1 MHVQLLVPDLINSSA
16 DLRPLARLDAAETLL
31 AKGRRST
38 LATASTED
46 WLAAR
51 YELEQPS
58 LAAFSLLGD
67 GGWPGDRVWLRANPV
82 HLRVDRDTLV
92 LADSSVFPLSMDEAT
107 ALAASLNAHFS
118 PMLEIHAPH
127 PERWY
132 ARLQSPTQ
140 SRFRPTAAARGQPI
154 TAQLPRGEDGMHWH
168 ALMNEA
174 QMLLHEHPVNEARE
188 ARGKLPVNSIWLWGE
203 GSGGSAM
210 PAADTRPFE
219 RVLSDDAVARGLGL
233 GSGASVAALP
243 ADAAAWLTEVPETG
257 NTLIVLD
264 ALRAPA
270 AYEETDAWQEAAQKL
285 ERDWFDPLLAALRT
299 GRIGMLTLHLLTDK
313 GGVASET
320 VRLDLNRF
328 WRRRKPLSHYVTA

>member
-1 MHVQLLVPDLINSSA
+1 MHVQLLVPDLINSAA
-16 DLRPLARLDAAETLL
+16 DLRLESVETLL

-38 LATASTED
+38 LKAASTED
-46 WLAAR
+46 WLTGR

-67 GGWPGDRVWLRANPV
+67 GGSPGDGVWLRTDPV

-92 LADSSVFPLSMDEAT
+92 LADSSVFPLDMDEAR
-107 ALAASLNAHFS
+107 ALTASLNQHFS
-118 PMLEIHAPH
+118 PMLEIHALH

-132 ARLQSPTQ
+132 ARLQSPSQ
-140 SRFRPTAAARGQPI
+140 SRFRPTAAVRGHPI

-174 QMLLHEHPVNEARE
+174 QMLLHAHPVNEARE
-188 ARGKLPVNSIWLWGE
+188 ARGDLPVNSIWLWGE
-203 GSGGSAM
+203 GGSEGTPSG
-210 PAADTRPFE
+210 AADTHTRPFE

-233 GSGASVAALP
+233 ASGASVAPLP
-243 ADAAAWLTEVPETG
+243 ANATAWLTDAPATG

-270 AYEETDAWQEAAQKL
+270 AYDETDAWQEAAQKL
-285 ERDWFDPLLAALRT
+285 ERDWFTPLLAALRA
-299 GRIGMLTLHLLTDK
+299 GRIGMLTLHLPAAGD
-313 GGVASET
+313 GIASET

-328 WRRRKPLSHYVTA
+328 WRRRKPLSHYITR